1 LSADF
6 EPKFTEHRPIV
17 GTVVWVTSDPNNSS
31 SPGPWGKGEEPT
43 AAMPT
48 QGSNG
53 QGAPGQPGYRAHGD
67 GQQSYGPPWEQPGQQ
82 GQQSYGSQPGQG
94 QPGQGQQGQGQQ
106 GGWQPPPGQQGYG
119 QQGYGQQPG
128 YGQQGYGQQP
138 GYGQQGYGQ
147 QAYGQP
153 TYGQQGYDQTR
164 YDQQAYNQQGYDQT
178 RYDQQGYN
186 QQGGQGGL
194 GPFGPRPEWQQAP
207 APALGAGAGGSG
219 HGGGRRPKKQRQ
231 PGKRGKVIAITA
243 AVVVVVAAGAVAGV
257 KVLNNGPGK
266 PATGMIPTGSTPQ
279 QDGQQVAAA
288 FLSAWRSGN
297 LTAAAKLT
305 NHPAAAKAYLAAN
318 AKSLDLGK
326 MRATTGSVADSPGST
341 AAAPSETAK
350 FTVTAS
356 VAAAYGH
363 SLIRD
368 NWSYHSTLVA
378 YQAPKSSV
386 WFVDWKPDV
395 VAPNLTATTRLA
407 AVSVA
412 PTVGVVTD
420 AGGEDLTS
428 YGDAGLTNIAHD
440 MAAAPP
446 AAKVKAGLDVE
457 IQDTVGKKAGKA
469 VPNSQAIVLP
479 PVNLASLGTTIN
491 SSAESAARSA
501 VAAHPQSSMVVI
513 QPSTGDILAIANNDG
528 FNDFA
533 LTAAVAPGSSFK
545 VITSTALF
553 NHGILSSPQSPV
565 ACPPTFT
572 VQGITFH
579 NDQNESEPAGTPFI
593 TDFAQ
598 SCNNAFDQWY
608 GDLYG
613 KLASTAKDYY
623 GLDQKWDLGLGGD
636 VAASYMNVPP
646 TASGAELAQETW
658 GEGELTASP
667 LAMASVAA
675 TVENGSFKQP
685 ILTAGTKQVTA
696 SALPV
701 ATDENLKEMMRAV
714 VASGTAAD
722 IGFGPN
728 VYAKTGTADVK
739 GQGQPNS
746 WLIAFDPTK
755 DIAVADLVLD
765 AGYGAQFAGPEVKS
779 FLDSYSG

>member
-6 EPKFTEHRPIV
+6 EAKFTEHRPIV

-31 SPGPWGKGEEPT
+31 SPGPWGRGEEPT

-48 QGSNG
+48 QGPNG
-53 QGAPGQPGYRAHGD
+53 QGAHGQPGSRPQEPGR
-67 GQQSYGPPWEQPGQQ
+67 QSYGPPWDQPAQPAQ
-82 GQQSYGSQPGQG
+82 PGQQSYGSQS
-94 QPGQGQQGQGQQ
+94 GQGQQGYGQQ
-106 GGWQPPPGQQGYG
+106 GGWQAPPD

-128 YGQQGYGQQP
+128 YGQP

-153 TYGQQGYDQTR
+153 GYGQQGYEQTG
-164 YDQQAYNQQGYDQT
+164 YGQQA
-178 RYDQQGYN
+178 YN

-194 GPFGPRPEWQQAP
+194 GPFGPRPEWQQPP
-207 APALGAGAGGSG
+207 APVPATGDGGSG
-219 HGGGRRPKKQRQ
+219 HGGGHRPKKQRQ

-243 AVVVVVAAGAVAGV
+243 AVVVVLAAGAVVGV
-257 KVLNNGPGK
+257 KVLNKGPGK

-288 FLSAWRSGN
+288 FLGAWRSGS

-326 MRATTGSVADSPGST
+326 MSATTDSVADSAGST

-350 FTVTAS
+350 FTVNAS
-356 VAAAYGH
+356 VAATYGH
-363 SLIRD
+363 SVIRR

-378 YQAPKSSV
+378 YQEPNSSV

-428 YGDAGLTNIAHD
+428 YGDAGLSNIAHD
-440 MAAAPP
+440 MTAAPP

-457 IQDTVGKKAGKA
+457 IQDTAGKKAGTA
-469 VPNSQAIVLP
+469 VPNSQAIVLA
-479 PVNLASLGTTIN
+479 PVNLASLATTIN

-553 NHGILSSPQSPV
+553 NNGILSSPQSPV
-565 ACPPTFT
+565 ACPPTYT
-572 VQGITFH
+572 VQGITYH

-598 SCNNAFDQWY
+598 SCNNAFDQFY

-613 KLASTAKDYY
+613 KLASTAKDDY
-623 GLDQKWDLGLGGD
+623 GLDEKWDLGLGGN

-658 GEGELTASP
+658 GEGELTTSP

-696 SALPV
+696 TALPV
-701 ATDENLKEMMRAV
+701 ATDDDLKEMMRAV
-714 VASGTAAD
+714 VTSGTAAD
-722 IGFGPN
+722 IGFGPD
-728 VYAKTGTADVK
+728 VYAKTGTADVV

-746 WLIAFDPTK
+746 WLIAFDPDT

>member
-1 LSADF
+1 M
-6 EPKFTEHRPIV
+6 V
-17 GTVVWVTSDPNNSS
+17 GTVVGVTSDPNNSS
-31 SPGPWGKGEEPT
+31 SPSWGKGEEPT

-48 QGSNG
+48 QGPNGQGPNG
-53 QGAPGQPGYRAHGD
+53 QGAQGQPGYRPQGH
-67 GQQSYGPPWEQPGQQ
+67 GQQSSGPPWEQQGQQGQQ
-82 GQQSYGSQPGQG
+82 GQQSYGSPGQG
-94 QPGQGQQGQGQQ
+94 QPGQGQPGYGQQ
-106 GGWQPPPGQQGYG
+106 GGWQAPPGQQGYG
-119 QQGYGQQPG
+119 QQGYEQQPG
-128 YGQQGYGQQP
+128 YGQQQGYGQQ

-147 QAYGQP
+147 QAYGQQGYEQ
-153 TYGQQGYDQTR
+153 TGYGQQ
-164 YDQQAYNQQGYDQT
+164 A
-178 RYDQQGYN
+178 YN

-194 GPFGPRPEWQQAP
+194 GPFGPRPEWQQP
-207 APALGAGAGGSG
+207 PVVPPGAGDGGSG
-219 HGGGRRPKKQRQ
+219 HRGGRRPKKQRQ
-231 PGKRGKVIAITA
+231 PGGRRKAIAITA
-243 AVVVVVAAGAVAGV
+243 AVVVVLAAGAVVGV
-257 KVLNNGPGK
+257 KVLNKGPGK
-266 PATGMIPTGSTPQ
+266 PLTGMIPTGSTPQ

-326 MRATTGSVADSPGST
+326 MSARTASVAASAGST

-356 VAAAYGH
+356 VAATYGH
-363 SLIRD
+363 SVIRD
-368 NWSYHSTLVA
+368 DWSYHSTLVA
-378 YQAPKSSV
+378 YQEPKSSV

-395 VAPNLTATTRLA
+395 VAPNLTVSTRLA
-407 AVSVA
+407 TVSVA

-420 AGGEDLTS
+420 AGGEDLAS
-428 YGDAGLTNIAHD
+428 YGDAGLTNIAHL
-440 MAAAPP
+440 MTSEPP

-469 VPNSQAIVLP
+469 VPDSQAIVLA
-479 PVNLASLGTTIN
+479 PVNLASLATTIN

-528 FNDFA
+528 GNDFA

-553 NHGILSSPQSPV
+553 NNGILSSPQTPV
-565 ACPPTFT
+565 ACPPTYT
-572 VQGITFH
+572 VQGITYH
-579 NDQNESEPAGTPFI
+579 NDQNESEPASTPFI
-593 TDFAQ
+593 DDFAQ

-623 GLDQKWDLGLGGD
+623 GLDQKWDIGLGGN
-636 VAASYMNVPP
+636 VSASYMNVPP

-658 GEGELTASP
+658 GEGELVASP

-696 SALPV
+696 SAMPV
-701 ATDENLKEMMRAV
+701 ATDDDLKDMMRAV
-714 VASGTAAD
+714 VAYGTAAD
-722 IGFGPN
+722 VGFGPN
-728 VYAKTGTADVK
+728 VYAKTGTADVMH
-739 GQGQPNS
+739 QGQPNS

-765 AGYGAQFAGPEVKS
+765 AGYGAQFAGPEVKA

>member
-1 LSADF
+1 
-6 EPKFTEHRPIV
+6 
-17 GTVVWVTSDPNNSS
+17 
-31 SPGPWGKGEEPT
+31 
-43 AAMPT
+43 
-48 QGSNG
+48 
-53 QGAPGQPGYRAHGD
+53 
-67 GQQSYGPPWEQPGQQ
+67 
-82 GQQSYGSQPGQG
+82 
-94 QPGQGQQGQGQQ
+94 
-106 GGWQPPPGQQGYG
+106 
-119 QQGYGQQPG
+119 
-128 YGQQGYGQQP
+128 
-138 GYGQQGYGQ
+138 
-147 QAYGQP
+147 
-153 TYGQQGYDQTR
+153 
-164 YDQQAYNQQGYDQT
+164 
-178 RYDQQGYN
+178 
-186 QQGGQGGL
+186 
-194 GPFGPRPEWQQAP
+194 
-207 APALGAGAGGSG
+207 
-219 HGGGRRPKKQRQ
+219 
-231 PGKRGKVIAITA
+231 
-243 AVVVVVAAGAVAGV
+243 
-257 KVLNNGPGK
+257 
-266 PATGMIPTGSTPQ
+266 
-279 QDGQQVAAA
+279 
-288 FLSAWRSGN
+288 
-297 LTAAAKLT
+297 
-305 NHPAAAKAYLAAN
+305 
-318 AKSLDLGK
+318 
-326 MRATTGSVADSPGST
+326 MRATTGGVADSVGST

-356 VAAAYGH
+356 VAANYGH
-363 SLIRD
+363 SLIRH

-378 YQAPKSSV
+378 YQQPKSSV

-457 IQDTVGKKAGKA
+457 IQDTVGKKAGTA
-469 VPNSQAIVLP
+469 VPNSQAIVLA
-479 PVNLASLGTTIN
+479 PVNLASLATTIN

-501 VAAHPQSSMVVI
+501 VAAHAQSSIVVI

-553 NHGILSSPQSPV
+553 NNGILSSPQSPV
-565 ACPPTFT
+565 ACPLKFT

-608 GDLYG
+608 GDLSG

-701 ATDENLKEMMRAV
+701 ATDDDLKEMMRAV
-714 VASGTAAD
+714 VTSGTAAD
-722 IGFGPN
+722 IGFGPD
-728 VYAKTGTADVK
+728 VYAKTGTADVV

-746 WLIAFDPTK
+746 WLIAFDPDT